1 MLGDATAATRPET
14 RRPAERTR
22 RPLEPLDEPP
32 RRRPP
37 ARAAAAPP
45 AQRQRER
52 QRPAKRRSPFRA
64 GFALVLLLGVIV
76 LGVLGYQLVQDSTDR
91 AVQLREDVRGGV
103 QDAVDEIKGLIDDNT
118 R

>member
-1 MLGDATAATRPET
+1 MLGDPTAATRAEP

-32 RRRPP
+32 RRRAAP
-37 ARAAAAPP
+37 RGAAAPAP
-45 AQRQRER
+45 Q
-52 QRPAKRRSPFRA
+52 RA
-64 GFALVLLLGVIV
+64 GASERRAARSGAVFALVLLLAVV
-76 LGVLGYQLVQDSTDR
+76 VVGVLGYQTVQDNATR
-91 AVQLREDVRGGV
+91 AVQLREDVRGNV